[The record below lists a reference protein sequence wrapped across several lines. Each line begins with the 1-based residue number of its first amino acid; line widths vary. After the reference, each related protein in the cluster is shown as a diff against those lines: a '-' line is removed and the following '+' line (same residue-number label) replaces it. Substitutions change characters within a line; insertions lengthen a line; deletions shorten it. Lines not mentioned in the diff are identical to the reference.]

1 MAAKLSDKM
10 IDKAIDKA
18 FKRAER
24 KGKKVIANLC
34 ARFGKTKW
42 ALRFFGTLN
51 KKLGTNVMMLP
62 AYWLSVHS
70 SFTEELNE
78 HDEFLDIVHVDTA
91 SATAEEDAMLALADG
106 KRLLIT
112 ISLHGKLDAFTAKH
126 SWFSKLDKSKT
137 FVFADEGDF
146 GTHTDSNIEKMDIL
160 LGDGAEDLVEIYA
173 SGTNVQRLAK
183 GAGRVTGV
191 VYTTYSELE
200 ATETTVVKRKF
211 FGTNVASLADTV
223 EQLGDA
229 VQPNWA
235 KIWGKPMAN
244 KVMIEGIVRSM
255 FGLDINDAG
264 DIHNEL
270 NISYITQDD
279 VRVIMLYVSPTTT
292 NAAMNQIGR
301 IAETA
306 LGKDGVVTQVL
317 NGDNTTNKKAQKE
330 TEAIITR
337 AQQDGKNGLLIIS
350 NSMGSR
356 SYSVPQIQAAVM
368 AYDRGSVDATGQK
381 TSRPLTPTKKDVK
394 LWDGR
399 DKEYGYIVDFAFDPN
414 RNENIEKLII
424 EEAVS
429 MARSGGV
436 DGDIDS
442 YQKAVKQFANT
453 SNYFRVGPHGE
464 PMEVTEAEM
473 FGIMGSN
480 ENLLK
485 VADIT
490 VDVDAIIDNGLM
502 SKLMDVNV
510 VSNPAMKKLIAGEN
524 SKTKVVIKEA
534 EGERETAEVDY
545 DRVKLE
551 KILNEAIKALNK
563 SATSVAI
570 LAGTGESYRACI
582 ELLVK
587 DAEFVDMFGVD
598 ASVVLELLEVGAL
611 NEAIL
616 DVIVQNSKAVKKD
629 HFDF

>member
-1 MAAKLSDKM
+1 MAAKLSNKM
-10 IDKAIDKA
+10 IDKAINKA

-42 ALRFFGTLN
+42 ALRFFGILN
-51 KKLGTNVMMLP
+51 EKLGTNTMILP

-70 SFTEELNE
+70 SFVGELDE
-78 HDEFLDIVHVDTA
+78 HDEFLDITHIDPN
-91 SATAEEDAMLALADG
+91 SANAEEDAMSALADG
-106 KRLLIT
+106 KRILIT
-112 ISLHGKLDAFTAKH
+112 VSLHGKLDAFTAKH
-126 SWFSKLDKSKT
+126 SWFSKLDKAKT

-146 GTHTDSNIEKMDIL
+146 GTHTDSNIEKMDVL
-160 LGDGAEDLVEIYA
+160 LGDGAADLVEIYA

-183 GAGRVTGV
+183 GAGRVDGV

-211 FGTNVASLADTV
+211 FGTNTASLAETV
-223 EQLGDA
+223 EQLGEA

-235 KIWGKPMAN
+235 KVWGKPMAN
-244 KVMIEGIVRSM
+244 KILITGAVRSM

-270 NISYITQDD
+270 NISHITGDD

-292 NAAMNQIGR
+292 NAAMKQIGR

-306 LGKDGVVTQVL
+306 LTKDGYVVQVL
-317 NGDNTTNKKAQKE
+317 NGDNTSNKKAEKD
-330 TEAIITR
+330 TEALITR

-356 SYSVPQIQAAVM
+356 SYSIPQIQAAVM
-368 AYDRGSVDATGQK
+368 AFDRGSVDAAGQK
-381 TSRPLTPTKKDVK
+381 VSRPLTPTKKDVK

-399 DKEYGYIVDFAFDPN
+399 DKEYGYIVDFSFDPN
-414 RNENIEKLII
+414 RNENIERLII
-424 EEAVS
+424 DEAVS

-436 DGDIDS
+436 NGDIDS
-442 YQKAVKQFANT
+442 YQKAVKAFANT

-464 PMEVTEAEM
+464 AEEVTEADM
-473 FGIMGSN
+473 FNIMGSN

-502 SKLMDVNV
+502 ARLMDVNV

-524 SKTKVVIKEA
+524 SKTKITIKAA
-534 EGERETAEVDY
+534 EGERETAEVDV
-545 DRVKLE
+545 DRMKAQ
-551 KILNEAIKALNK
+551 KILNEAIKALNM
-563 SATSVAI
+563 SATSVYDMAEK
-570 LAGTGESYRACI
+570 ESYRECI
-582 ELLVK
+582 VAL
-587 DAEFVDMFGVD
+587 DGHPEFSRMFGVE

-616 DVIVQNSKAVKKD
+616 DVIVQNSKAVED
-629 HFDF
+629 LFDF